1 MAGGVNQVQ
10 HVLLAI
16 VGRIVDADR
25 VGLDGDTAFPLDIHA
40 VEQLFLHV
48 AILDRSGLL
57 DEPVSKGGFAM
68 VDMRDDGEIADMSEV
83 CHGVGYVGSFVPRQ
97 ALKRCKKG
105 PTRAFLFSGIYPNSV
120 NS

>member
-1 MAGGVNQVQ
+1 MERLTFIGKVHVTGSVDQVQ

-16 VGRIVDADR
+16 VGGIVDADR
-25 VGLDGDTAFPLDIHA
+25 VGLDGDSAFPLDIHA

-57 DEPVSKGGFAM
+57 NEPVSKGGFAM

-83 CHGVGYVGSFVPRQ
+83 CHGLGICRGIVGWSRWHV
-97 ALKRCKKG
+97 
-105 PTRAFLFSGIYPNSV
+105 
-120 NS
+120 